1 MTPKYKLSARAKGL
15 LAKLDPIDSFLDE
28 AGDYL
33 ESEMMRFPGF
43 GRGTCAEVKA
53 HLIASGKLVY
63 SDEAL
68 LEMTSYQGRLNKFGE
83 LLAGMGFPVPTPAP
97 WQRKTRTVGEARE
110 ARPTPADVQ
119 ALVEALGEA
128 VDVFDGMSDDE
139 INDELLPRL
148 RSALAPFRTKEE
160 G

>member
-83 LLAGMGFPVPTPAP
+83 LLAGMGWRRQGSGYWRHSCRSGLVAPTVLRVPPLA
-97 WQRKTRTVGEARE
+97 AC
-110 ARPTPADVQ
+110 
-119 ALVEALGEA
+119 
-128 VDVFDGMSDDE
+128 
-139 INDELLPRL
+139 L
-148 RSALAPFRTKEE
+148 RSERAQGLVQ
-160 G
+160 